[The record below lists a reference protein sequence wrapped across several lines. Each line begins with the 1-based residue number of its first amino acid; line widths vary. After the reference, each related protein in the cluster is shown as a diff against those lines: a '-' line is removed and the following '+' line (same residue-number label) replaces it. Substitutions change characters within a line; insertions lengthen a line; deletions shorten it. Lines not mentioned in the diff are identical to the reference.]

1 MYANTDST
9 TRRLRGI
16 NLLLKHGSNGK
27 ESVEIE
33 AAVASMVIHSRIRC
47 DYEAKIRQ
55 LAWNLKKNP
64 ELHVHPAEVLVR
76 LDDKTMARG
85 TDVEQWTT
93 AFEMELEKETHLVNP
108 ESHSS
113 SLLKCRRCKSERIST
128 KQVQTRGADEAM
140 TVFCSC
146 DDCSLRWKM

>member
-1 MYANTDST
+1 MDST
-9 TRRLRGI
+9 SRRIRGI
-16 NLLLKHGSNGK
+16 RLLMRHGLDGK
-27 ESVEIE
+27 ESVGIE
-33 AAVASMVIHSRIRC
+33 AAVASAVVRSRIRC

-64 ELHVHPAEVLVR
+64 GLRVHPDEVLVR

-93 AFEMELEKETHLVNP
+93 EFEMELAKESHLVNP